1 MSELWKFIGDML
13 NSINL
18 PVTLAATFIG
28 AFIGIVTTYLTVR
41 SHFISLI
48 DQRINSDDYLK
59 RIADNLRP
67 SVIFDQEERILSD
80 NGAIKYIE
88 ELKVI
93 GRVRKLSMGEV
104 KRASD
109 IIISSKEYLKNIPIL
124 ESLDETY
131 EIISERGKKFEI
143 RYKLRESGYV
153 MNEASRY
160 RFRLEI
166 IR

>member
-1 MSELWKFIGDML
+1 MTGLWKFIGDML

-18 PVTLAATFIG
+18 PVTLAASFIG
-28 AFIGIVTTYLTVR
+28 AFLGVVTAYLTVR
-41 SHFISLI
+41 SYFISLI

-59 RIADNLRP
+59 RVADNLRP

-80 NGAIKYIE
+80 NGAMKYIE

-93 GRVRKLSMGEV
+93 GQVQKLSMGEV

-131 EIISERGKKFEI
+131 EVISERGRKFEI
-143 RYKLRESGYV
+143 RYKLREGGYV
-153 MNEASRY
+153 MSEASRY